1 MPIPLRR
8 ALPFGRAVFPLM
20 LATLL
25 VTASLAQ
32 DVSGRRPEADSAS
45 AEKGKGKAETR
56 PGGAPDSLVQLNAAL
71 EGLADKVSQGVVQ
84 ILVTGYGPLE
94 EGGRTETAFIARQ
107 RAIGSGVIVD
117 PSGYVMTNAHV
128 VEGARRIRVV
138 LPVPLSE
145 GARLEPEGKRR
156 ILEAKLIGV
165 HQETDLALLKVSAK
179 ELPALPLES
188 GSRVRQGQLVFAV
201 GSPEGLQNTITMGVV
216 SSVARQPDPNKG
228 MVYIQ
233 TDAPI
238 NPGNSGGPLV
248 DMDGHVVGINTFIL
262 SGSGGSE
269 GIGFAIPAR
278 IVRFV
283 YESLRRYGHVHR
295 SEIEAGAQTI
305 TPSLAAGLGLKRSW
319 GVLISDVK
327 PGGPAEAAGLKIGDI
342 VLAADDRTI
351 DTLPAFTGAMYLHPA
366 DKALKLDV
374 LRETERKTLLIP
386 VLQQKHPEAPYG
398 SVARSCRSADQ
409 PGASTGNSGDC
420 HRRPDSSR
428 GRRSTVVLRRHR
440 AGTGGGSVRSRYRSH
455 HWRRDPCHQQS
466 PAGHGRKFAERAF
479 TTQVRRFGRAAGGAP
494 GQTSI
499 YRVRVG
505 LAA

>member
-1 MPIPLRR
+1 MSIPLRC
-8 ALPFGRAVFPLM
+8 ALAFRRAVSPLM

-25 VTASLAQ
+25 VTTSLAQ
-32 DVSGRRPEADSAS
+32 DVSGRQPAADSSHDAA
-45 AEKGKGKAETR
+45 AEKGKGKGDAH
-56 PGGAPDSLVQLNAAL
+56 PGSAPDSLAQLNAAL

-94 EGGRTETAFIARQ
+94 EGGRTETAFIVRQ

-138 LPVPLSE
+138 LPVALSE

-156 ILEAKLIGV
+156 ILEAKLVGV
-165 HQETDLALLKVSAK
+165 HQDTDLALLKVSAK

-305 TPSLAAGLGLKRSW
+305 TPSLATGLGLKRSW

-351 DTLPAFTGAMYLHPA
+351 DTLPAFTGSMYLHPV
-366 DKALKLDV
+366 DKVLKLDV
-374 LRETERKTLLIP
+374 LRETERRTLLIP
-386 VLQQKHPEAPYG
+386 VLQQKHPMDQLLDLADPQT
-398 SVARSCRSADQ
+398 SLVPQLAILAIAIDDRIRAVAGDLRMS
-409 PGASTGNSGDC
+409 SG
-420 HRRPDSSR
+420 
-428 GRRSTVVLRRHR
+428 VIVL
-440 AGTGGGSVRSRYRSH
+440 
-455 HWRRDPCHQQS
+455 
-466 PAGHGRKFAERAF
+466 
-479 TTQVRRFGRAAGGAP
+479 GRAADLFGPDIGL
-494 GQTSI
+494 TSGDVI
-499 YRVRVG
+499 HAINNRPVDTVENLRSA
-505 LAA
+505 LAQLKSGDSVALQVERQGKLQFIAFDLD

>member
-1 MPIPLRR
+1 MPIPLRC
-8 ALPFGRAVFPLM
+8 ALAFGRAVFPLM

-32 DVSGRRPEADSAS
+32 DVSGRRPEADSTS

-165 HQETDLALLKVSAK
+165 HQETDLALLKVSAQ

-351 DTLPAFTGAMYLHPA
+351 DTLPAFTGAMYLHPV
-366 DKALKLDV
+366 DKVLKLDV

-386 VLQQKHPEAPYG
+386 VLQQKHPMDQLLDL
-398 SVARSCRSADQ
+398 ADPQ
-409 PGASTGNSGDC
+409 TSLVPQLAILVIAIDDRIRAVTGDLRLSSG
-420 HRRPDSSR
+420 
-428 GRRSTVVLRRHR
+428 VIVL
-440 AGTGGGSVRSRYRSH
+440 
-455 HWRRDPCHQQS
+455 
-466 PAGHGRKFAERAF
+466 
-479 TTQVRRFGRAAGGAP
+479 GRAADLFGP
-494 GQTSI
+494 DI
-499 YRVRVG
+499 G
-505 LAA
+505 LTTGDVIHAINNRPLDTVENLRSALSQLKSGDSVALQVERQGKLQFIAFELD